1 MLPFFMKFYQNY
13 LHEII
18 KVIRHLDYNLK
29 LIHSSY
35 LNSLSGERGAA
46 SPQDPSHPSSGARRG
61 AATWHIQPQSRS
73 QWSGGLQRPG
83 SCLMRQT
90 WAISASLQY
99 HEQISG
105 GGFRSYTL
113 GQFISPL
120 NTHTLIPS
128 VSCAFLILLEDA
140 GYSVDNFSFFPSMMP
155 YWLTFLKKNDSIHLC
170 TSSYHEFK
178 F

>member
-1 MLPFFMKFYQNY
+1 
-13 LHEII
+13 
-18 KVIRHLDYNLK
+18 
-29 LIHSSY
+29 
-35 LNSLSGERGAA
+35 
-46 SPQDPSHPSSGARRG
+46 
-61 AATWHIQPQSRS
+61 
-73 QWSGGLQRPG
+73 
-83 SCLMRQT
+83 MRQT

-178 F
+178 FWWFFSFSDHNALYIFFLFFSFLFFWFTKSTFIFIIGSSSDVDMTREMDEMTQVLGVPSHLPQGQRTQPHSRN